1 MQSFVADIS
10 AGAIPQILRVKQG
23 DSMSRFFQLTL
34 TDGGAAWQPPE
45 GAVYTVRFA
54 TDKSSGWYDTIRLP
68 DGGSRPAVEAQGNR
82 LTVELAMQAA
92 AGNGE
97 LCLVVND
104 ALGYQLAAWN
114 ITIQTEPVPGADSQE
129 AEHYYGILAEQISQ
143 AVQSAE
149 TAGQSAQAAA
159 QSALQAAQSALEARG
174 HAIQDTDGQAMEQ
187 QPALQFVGFAL
198 ANDPSGKRTIVSPQ
212 IAGDSKNVAG
222 YVGEVVFFADEQL
235 RENHVWA
242 DGGTIDPAKWPELA
256 AYAASAGWQTDKSSG
271 LYKTPDFRGRFL
283 LTQSDSHAVGSS
295 GGEETHK
302 LTTEELPA
310 HTHEVRVDYRT
321 FYMSADE
328 GQARKSGD
336 LISESGTGVKSY
348 TTVTTGGS
356 QAHNNM
362 PPYYVVTAQ
371 IRAKVDEITAK
382 VVEVNGNTLAAFE
395 DGQVLAQQ
403 GGRISGQA
411 GAIKTFVGVS
421 KLGLTSGSV
430 TTAQVFDAMPEGST
444 VYLNSTNVSD
454 PPDPYGL
461 IIVHKIS
468 SARGQATFYRAG
480 DSAVAKTQQMYI
492 KQGGGGLSGIWAA
505 TSTVLATNIATLK
518 SSAMV
523 DADGIAEVSATFSS
537 VPGASAYIAIPQT
550 CNFGILTALS
560 VSGTKVTATLMNL
573 SGATH
578 TLQATVL
585 IMALG

>member
-129 AEHYYGILAEQISQ
+129 AQDYYGVLAGQISQ
-143 AVQSAE
+143 V
-149 TAGQSAQAAA
+149 AQDASAAA
-159 QSALQAAQSALEARG
+159 ASAAAAEKSAADAKQSALAAKG
-174 HAIQDTDGQAMEQ
+174 HTIQDGDGTAMEQ
-187 QPALQFVGFAL
+187 RAALQFVGFQV
-198 ANDPSGKRTIVSPQ
+198 NDDPSGKTIVSPQ
-212 IAGDSKNVAG
+212 TAGDTKNVAG

-256 AYAASAGWQTDKSSG
+256 AYAASAGWQTDESSG

-310 HTHEVRVDYRT
+310 HTREVRVDYRT

-362 PPYYVVTAQ
+362 PPLLCG
-371 IRAKVDEITAK
+371 
-382 VVEVNGNTLAAFE
+382 NGP
-395 DGQVLAQQ
+395 DPGQ
-403 GGRISGQA
+403 GGR
-411 GAIKTFVGVS
+411 
-421 KLGLTSGSV
+421 
-430 TTAQVFDAMPEGST
+430 D
-444 VYLNSTNVSD
+444 
-454 PPDPYGL
+454 
-461 IIVHKIS
+461 H
-468 SARGQATFYRAG
+468 R
-480 DSAVAKTQQMYI
+480 
-492 KQGGGGLSGIWAA
+492 QGGGG
-505 TSTVLATNIATLK
+505 K
-518 SSAMV
+518 RQH
-523 DADGIAEVSATFSS
+523 
-537 VPGASAYIAIPQT
+537 PGR
-550 CNFGILTALS
+550 L
-560 VSGTKVTATLMNL
+560 
-573 SGATH
+573 
-578 TLQATVL
+578 
-585 IMALG
+585 

>member
-82 LTVELAMQAA
+82 LTVELAMQAT
-92 AGNGE
+92 AGDGE
-97 LCLVVND
+97 LCVVVND

-129 AEHYYGILAEQISQ
+129 AQDYYGVLAGQISQ
-143 AVQSAE
+143 V
-149 TAGQSAQAAA
+149 AQDASAAA
-159 QSALQAAQSALEARG
+159 ASAAAAEKSAADAKQSALAAKG
-174 HAIQDTDGQAMEQ
+174 HTIQDGDGTAMEQ
-187 QPALQFVGFAL
+187 RAALQFVGFQV
-198 ANDPSGKRTIVSPQ
+198 NDDPSGKTIVSPQ
-212 IAGDSKNVAG
+212 TAGDTKNVAG

-256 AYAASAGWQTDKSSG
+256 AYAASAGWQTDESSG
-271 LYKTPDFRGRFL
+271 LYKTPDMRSRFL
-283 LTQSDSHAVGSS
+283 LAKGSDLTVNTV
-295 GGEETHK
+295 GGEKEHK
-302 LTTEELPA
+302 LTIQEMPA
-310 HTHEVRVDYRT
+310 HAHQPTNRGGNVNNGAAWWA
-321 FYMSADE
+321 MSTINNPNAP
-328 GQARKSGD
+328 D
-336 LISESGTGVKSY
+336 LYPGGINTG
-348 TTVTTGGS
+348 TTGGS